1 MRRGADAPR
10 VAPSTA
16 PIPWR
21 PAARGRAVRRPA
33 RPRRGRCGY
42 QPVGFLALVV
52 AHQQSARAT
61 ADIDHVRCPLVEDQ
75 VEKLTPEII
84 TAAILGFEHQK
95 RQIDTKIA
103 ELRAMLPGGSTEPAT
118 TPDAPTGKRRKFSA
132 AARRRMREAQQRR
145 WASIRG
151 ESEPSAPATPK
162 ALKPKRKLSAAGRKA
177 IQEALR
183 RRWAQKSA
191 EAAKAQPAS
200 AKKTARKKAA
210 TKKAATGLR
219 T

>member
-1 MRRGADAPR
+1 MAQFLCPLALMAAQFGDQRDHAGVDAGHQ
-10 VAPSTA
+10 
-16 PIPWR
+16 PI
-21 PAARGRAVRRPA
+21 GL
-33 RPRRGRCGY
+33 
-42 QPVGFLALVV
+42 LALVV
-52 AHQQSARAT
+52 AAEESARAT

-84 TAAILGFEHQK
+84 TAAILGFEQQK

-162 ALKPKRKLSAAGRKA
+162 PKRKLSKAGKAAIVENLAKA
-177 IQEALR
+177 RAAR
-183 RRWAQKSA
+183 
-191 EAAKAQPAS
+191 AAKRS
-200 AKKTARKKAA
+200 AGGKVPF
-210 TKKAATGLR
+210 
-219 T
+219 